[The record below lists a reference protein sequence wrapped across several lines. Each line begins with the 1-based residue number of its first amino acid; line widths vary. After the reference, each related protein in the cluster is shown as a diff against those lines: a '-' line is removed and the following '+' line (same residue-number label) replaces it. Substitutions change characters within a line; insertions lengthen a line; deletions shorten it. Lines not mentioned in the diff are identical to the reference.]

1 VFVNQYLL
9 KVTLVF
15 FNQNVCK
22 LDGFHN
28 HFTDKFNMPNR
39 SACDIEVPDVPLAQF
54 DDLEILDD
62 SNLERCILPK
72 STLGNR

>member
-1 VFVNQYLL
+1 M
-9 KVTLVF
+9 F

-22 LDGFHN
+22 LVGLFHN
-28 HFTDKFNMPNR
+28 YFAVKINMSNR